1 MQVCQNWGSNDD
13 GKKTSVHDDSRN
25 GEEGNAQ
32 KESEGPTLEEGTR
45 LKENDPDNTSK
56 DDLQTF
62 KKDLGRNADQEALD
76 EDLEKH
82 ETQVKDH
89 LLLENEDDQGG
100 NEGDCQNNC
109 NKRQAGDQ
117 DHQGDQDRGNFEDED
132 PRRAR
137 LSGLSL
143 TLGRGAVPRAL
154 RRECHHRCPCHHC
167 RDIIVTFC
175 TREESVSSPSLAR
188 SPAMHEGFHI
198 RDWKVITMVIMVMT
212 RTMMTMMI
220 FFTDLFLSRTVLF
233 FSLVDAFITM
243 PYC

>member
-1 MQVCQNWGSNDD
+1 MQVCQNWGPHDD

-100 NEGDCQNNC
+100 NEGDCQTKC

-154 RRECHHRCPCHHC
+154 R
-167 RDIIVTFC
+167 
-175 TREESVSSPSLAR
+175 
-188 SPAMHEGFHI
+188 
-198 RDWKVITMVIMVMT
+198 
-212 RTMMTMMI
+212 
-220 FFTDLFLSRTVLF
+220 
-233 FSLVDAFITM
+233 
-243 PYC
+243 